1 MEPAHPLRLS
11 GQTRRQRDV
20 PEQPLLGG
28 RSGAQADGSPGEAG
42 VALRMDQLAIQKHL
56 DLMAAAVHAK
66 MVGFVFG
73 LGS

>member
-1 MEPAHPLRLS
+1 
-11 GQTRRQRDV
+11 
-20 PEQPLLGG
+20 
-28 RSGAQADGSPGEAG
+28 
-42 VALRMDQLAIQKHL
+42 LRMDQLAIQKHL